1 MVDTVGAARDCI
13 GHIVG
18 TSIGEEVVEAAASIG
33 DVVEQSTVLAVG
45 ESVGMLVGVGP
56 VISVDVGPGFGVA
69 VGADIGEDVGAMVG
83 ESFGA
88 AVGAIRL
95 AVYDV
100 GTSAD
105 NLGTAVNGVV

>member
-1 MVDTVGAARDCI
+1 
-13 GHIVG
+13 
-18 TSIGEEVVEAAASIG
+18 
-33 DVVEQSTVLAVG
+33 
-45 ESVGMLVGVGP
+45 MLVGVGP

-95 AVYDV
+95 AVYDI
-100 GTSAD
+100 GASAD
-105 NLGTAVNGVV
+105 ILGTAVKEGVVQTDVGEAVVVNAIIIKEG